1 MLLPFPLVPC
11 SHLLRYYSFLLI
23 SLAMLGNESLSAVEA
38 PGVSFEIAPPSP
50 WVKSIE
56 AKAEAQNSPDAIAG
70 GIDYV
75 LIDQQENYASHAH
88 YYHQVT
94 HIMSDKGVQNGS
106 SVDVSF
112 DPTYQKLT
120 LHFIRVYRPGLTD
133 SMSQLDRSKIKLLQR
148 EPEMESFL
156 LDGHYTAHCA
166 LEDVRPG
173 DTIDYAFSIE
183 GSNPVMAGRKS
194 DTLSTEWSVPV
205 AQASIRLVYED
216 THAPKIKIRQKQF
229 TPNITS
235 SSGMTEWLWQ
245 ETHTKPRLQDDHT
258 PLGYDPYGCVQVSE
272 FSDWEDVAKWA
283 SALYPTD
290 IDSTLELNAEVL
302 ALKQISSV
310 EKRVVTALRF
320 VQDNVRYLSISS
332 GLHSHKPNPP
342 DEVLKRRFGDCKDKT
357 RLLKLLLTLS
367 QVEVA
372 PVLVNSYERKSIAD
386 FLPSPYAF
394 DHVILQVKVYGDVYW
409 IDPTRSD
416 QRGNL
421 NQIYVSHFGQGLVL
435 APETKGLTTQT
446 IHPNATSETIV
457 TENYNVGDPN
467 HPTFL
472 DVVTISSGAAAESV
486 RSNFKRASLDA
497 LQKSYLKFYS
507 KRYPEISLTQPLTLT
522 ELSGGNACKVE
533 EHYTIPHFWTLDAE
547 KQSYTFVLRSA
558 DLETEVGYAFPTH
571 RSDPV
576 GWRHPVKYTNVIEAH
591 LFKDWPLDGPPV
603 SVISPVFRLDHTA
616 NIKGN
621 TVTLRY
627 GYESL
632 ADTLSVVDIPA
643 HNTALAKLNE
653 SLAYTFTYR
662 TKEQLSAVDKN
673 SSVTKVGSSTKTN
686 WFLVLCTFIIVGLN
700 LWVCLFIYKRTEKVP
715 PLPCPVDSAHLDGLG
730 GWLICICLQTFLRIG
745 TFILAIVNS
754 WWFLDLT
761 RWDLLTD
768 PASPQYQANYFL
780 LALFEWTYNW
790 TALFF
795 AGLLLV
801 MFFKRRAFFR
811 TGTIIIMLS
820 ALIIPLLDD
829 WLTATFLNLDP
840 VAAQGNTPGALLGM
854 LIWIPYMI
862 VSRRVRAT
870 FRR

>member
-1 MLLPFPLVPC
+1 MLHCHWL
-11 SHLLRYYSFLLI
+11 LLI
-23 SLAMLGNESLSAVEA
+23 VLAMLGCENLLAVET
-38 PGVSFEIAPPSP
+38 PTISFEIAPPAP
-50 WVKSIE
+50 WIKPIN
-56 AKAEAQNSPDAIAG
+56 AKAEAQNNPDAVAG

-75 LIDQQENYASHAH
+75 LIDQQENYATHAH

-94 HIMSDKGVQNGS
+94 HILSDKGVQNGS
-106 SVDVSF
+106 SIGVSF

-120 LHFIRVYRPGLTD
+120 FHYIRVYRPNLTD
-133 SMSQLDRSKIKLLQR
+133 SVSQLDRNKIKLLQR

-173 DTIDYAFSIE
+173 DTIEYAFSIE
-183 GSNPVMAGRKS
+183 GSNPVMAGKKS
-194 DTLSTEWSVPV
+194 DTISTEWSVPV
-205 AQASIRLVYED
+205 AQANIRLIYENA
-216 THAPKIKIRQKQF
+216 HAPNIKIRQKQF
-229 TPNITS
+229 TPNISS
-235 SSGMTEWLWQ
+235 SSGMTDWVWQ

-290 IDSTLELNAEVL
+290 TDSTLELNAEVL
-302 ALKQISSV
+302 ALKEISNV
-310 EKRVVTALRF
+310 ENRVVAALRF

-367 QVEVA
+367 GVEVA
-372 PVLVNSYERKSIAD
+372 PVLVNSYARKSIAD

-421 NQIYVSHFGQGLVL
+421 NQINVSHFGQGLVL
-435 APETKGLTTQT
+435 APETKGLTAQI

-472 DVVTISSGAAAESV
+472 DVVTISRGAAAESV
-486 RSNFKRASLDA
+486 RSTFKRDSLDA
-497 LQKSYLKFYS
+497 LQNAYLKFYS
-507 KRYPEISLTQPLTLT
+507 KRYPEISPTQPLALT
-522 ELSGGNACKVE
+522 ELPRGNACKVE
-533 EHYTIPHFWTLDAE
+533 EHYTIPHFWTLDIA
-547 KQSYTFVLRSA
+547 KRSYSFVLRSA
-558 DLETEVGYAFPTH
+558 DIETEVGYAFRTH
-571 RSDPV
+571 RTDPI
-576 GWRHPVKYTNVIEAH
+576 GWRYPVKYTNVIEAH
-591 LFKDWPLDGPPV
+591 LFQDWPLDGPPV
-603 SVISPVFRLDHTA
+603 SVISPVFRLDHTTK
-616 NIKGN
+616 IKGD
-621 TVTLRY
+621 TVTLTY
-627 GYESL
+627 VYESL
-632 ADTLSVVDIPA
+632 ADTLAVVDIPA
-643 HNTALAKLNE
+643 HNEALAKLND

-662 TKEQLSAVDKN
+662 TKEQLLATDKKP
-673 SSVTKVGSSTKTN
+673 SVAGVGASKKTN
-686 WFLVLCTFIIVGLN
+686 WFLVFCTLIIVGLN
-700 LWVCLFIYKRTEKVP
+700 LWACLFIYKRTRNMP
-715 PLPCPVDSAHLDGLG
+715 PLPCPVDSGHLDGLG
-730 GWLICICLQTFLRIG
+730 GWLICVCLQTFLRIG
-745 TFILAIVNS
+745 TFIFALVNS
-754 WWFLDLT
+754 WWFLDQT

-768 PASPQYQANYFL
+768 PASPQYQANYLL

-790 TALFF
+790 TALSF
-795 AGLLLV
+795 AILLLA

-811 TGTIIIMLS
+811 TGTIIMMLC
-820 ALIIPLLDD
+820 ALLIPRLDD
-829 WLTATFLNLDP
+829 WLTSAFLNLDHGATQENSKP
-840 VAAQGNTPGALLGM
+840 ENLGALAGM

-862 VSRRVRAT
+862 ISRRVRAT